1 VNKITLLP
9 DKFDGPI
16 RECWPA
22 GLLQALG
29 HYKII
34 SFGSAC
40 LLLAN
45 ATTLAVS
52 HSALDGPMLPI
63 VKILRRVQWSHARL
77 ACKSLQVMIGQL
89 SLLGKEHPIKCWP
102 LQASCSAAIQLATD
116 YEGPVAAAAATNLT
130 GNS

>member
-1 VNKITLLP
+1 MGPFENVGRQAFCKLWAITRLS
-9 DKFDGPI
+9 
-16 RECWPA
+16 
-22 GLLQALG
+22 ALG
-29 HYKII
+29 LHAFYW
-34 SFGSAC
+34 
-40 LLLAN
+40 
-45 ATTLAVS
+45 
-52 HSALDGPMLPI
+52 PMRQPWQYPIPRLLPI